1 MAYNP
6 ITDFPALLRVTGG
19 GERFERMP
27 GLDFVVL
34 ALARAGMIT
43 LSVSQTAPTVNKATT
58 AWFLPASPSWTAEGV
73 LFLWNGTT
81 EAYEVAT
88 PALWTALL
96 AVVFLTNNYLFQSA
110 PAANNVVDAGTS
122 VLAVQRDNGGIAA
135 ATSITLPNLNAQWA
149 AQPNK
154 LQVVDFSTN
163 ILSHDITISTPDG
176 STIMG
181 LASLQVYS
189 TPDQRAGVSLQP
201 VPELN
206 AWIVTP

>member
-34 ALARAGMIT
+34 ALARMGMIT

-73 LFLWNGTT
+73 LFLWNATT

-88 PALWTALL
+88 PALWTALFSL
-96 AVVFLTNNYLFQSA
+96 VESGYSFQSA
-110 PAANNVVDAGTS
+110 PDANNNILVGTT

-135 ATSITLPNLNAQWA
+135 ATSLTLPNLGTQWA
-149 AQPNK
+149 QAPTGKIQI
-154 LQVVDFSTN
+154 VDFSTN